1 MRCKICGQS
10 GVDGAYD
17 QYGDFVC
24 VDCWA
29 DGEAYMEGRHAEILS
44 PVPGFDYSG
53 LDTKKILHAFNHEED
68 NGSIET
74 EKEEKE

>member
-24 VDCWA
+24 IDCFA
-29 DGEAYMEGRHAEILS
+29 TGEAYMSGLHAEMLA
-44 PVPGFDYSG
+44 PVPGFNYPG
-53 LDTKKILHAFNHEED
+53 LAQREEEILRAWNHEDGNIVEE
-68 NGSIET
+68 ET
-74 EKEEKE
+74 